1 MNRQQKEKMK
11 LNKEYPNKK
20 FTIRVKNTTNIYEY
34 LIISKVYQN
43 NDNDFF
49 VKYNG
54 KFHKL
59 FLTRFAP
66 YVGTITI
73 F

>member
-1 MNRQQKEKMK
+1 MK

-20 FTIRVKNTTNIYEY
+20 FKIRVKNTTNIYEY
-34 LIISKVYQN
+34 LINAKVYKDN
-43 NDNDFF
+43 HNDYY
-49 VKYNG
+49 VKYNR

-59 FLTRFAP
+59 ILTSYSP
-66 YVGTITI
+66 YIGTITI

>member
-1 MNRQQKEKMK
+1 MK

-20 FTIRVKNTTNIYEY
+20 FKIKVKNTTNIYEY
-34 LIISKVYQN
+34 LIRVKVYQN
-43 NDNDFF
+43 NYNDYY

-54 KFHKL
+54 KFHEL
-59 FLTRFAP
+59 FLTRFSP
-66 YVGTITI
+66 YIGTITI